1 MRGESVLV
9 CQCET
14 DLERERDMRRQR
26 QKEREKERKR
36 ERDRSPGSHYQ
47 LSAAWPGWDC
57 FSELWSVTSLDLSLG
72 VCVSALTVDSNTIRW
87 LLMWRKTENAHTHK
101 KKICD
106 TTGPFGQLTHQWIK
120 HLKSISLGAFIQN
133 PEEGVQGVLE
143 KLLEKYKTGFHFLN
157 LNFKYILIETKQW
170 HFILNSELYCTI

>member
-1 MRGESVLV
+1 MCLCVSVKLIWR
-9 CQCET
+9 
-14 DLERERDMRRQR
+14 ERETWGDRDR
-26 QKEREKERKR
+26 KKERKR
-36 ERDRSPGSHYQ
+36 EKDRSPGSHYQ

-133 PEEGVQGVLE
+133 PKEGVQGVLE

-157 LNFKYILIETKQW
+157 LNFKYILTEIKQW